1 MTIPFIPFV
10 FWLKDREE
18 KLKEMGLSKP
28 GGKLVSEGGT
38 EKDHEFRGRITH
50 FARCEIGRVDMST
63 YM

>member
-38 EKDHEFRGRITH
+38 EKDHEFRGHARIS
-50 FARCEIGRVDMST
+50 RGVR
-63 YM
+63 